1 MLRKALPTGVNNKGR
16 DDDGKVGDEKGG
28 KVKRQTKESV
38 KSTLLFLFLF
48 ASFGMGALY
57 VFKDSTDFDPLGP
70 GGYLRAARVLKKTPL
85 FFRNPSMLPPDSI
98 YHLEVDDCNGDS
110 VHLEQYSGF
119 VSLIVNVASQ

>member
-1 MLRKALPTGVNNKGR
+1 MLRKGVPTGVSNKSR

-28 KVKRQTKESV
+28 KVKRQTKERV

-48 ASFGMGALY
+48 ASLGLGALY
-57 VFKDSTDFDPLGP
+57 IFQDSTDFDPLGP
-70 GGYLRAARVLKKTPL
+70 GGYLRAARVLKKTP

-98 YHLEVDDCNGDS
+98 YHLSVNDCNGDP
-110 VHLEQYSGF
+110 VNLEQFSGS